1 MSFQS
6 NNEFV
11 DVESNNTDSNGL
23 VSEAKAPVTDVVE
36 YPLYHVVYDPTT
48 EMLDISLDPQY
59 EDYDPGVYTHIT
71 FFLDVN
77 VHGGGSRRYGGA
89 FPMKGH
95 CWADVS
101 RAYIGFY
108 TMHLYVNGVEFN
120 TTTFVINDDLDNR
133 FRDGSIMFQSNQAY
147 Q

>member
-59 EDYDPGVYTHIT
+59 EDYDPGVYTYIS
-71 FFLDVN
+71 FFLDVDIR
-77 VHGGGSRRYGGA
+77 GGGSRRYGGA
-89 FPMKGH
+89 FSMKGH
-95 CWADVS
+95 CWADM
-101 RAYIGFY
+101 RDAFIGEY
-108 TMHLYVNGVEFN
+108 TMYMYVDGVLFN
-120 TTTFVINDDLDNR
+120 TTHFSRSTSYFSQVLSGRITFNSEQ
-133 FRDGSIMFQSNQAY
+133 FSE
-147 Q
+147 